1 MHALNSHNTTD
12 PFANST
18 HSAGPGSARPNGAL
32 WSQIVWTLTPGTPI
46 GRAINAA
53 ARRLEDGGI
62 DPARLDAQ
70 VLLAHL
76 LGKDRSW
83 LFGHHEEPLSA
94 GHAEA
99 YTALI
104 ERRMGREPVA
114 YLIGHREFYGIDLL
128 VDPRVLIPRP
138 ETEMLVDAA
147 LDFLEERPPAAQ
159 RVIDV
164 GTGSGA
170 IALALALNAPDAH
183 ITAVDLSADAL
194 SVAAANLARLDGR
207 GQITLCQSNLL
218 AAVTGDADLIV
229 ANLPYIDSRSYAE
242 LDSTVRDFEPRL
254 ALEAGPQGLDAIAC
268 LLQQMPAHLANDGL
282 ALLEIG
288 YNQSEWM
295 ARLIEQTLPAFHYQ
309 IHHDYQGHPRMVTI
323 TR

>member
-1 MHALNSHNTTD
+1 VHALNSHNTTD

-18 HSAGPGSARPNGAL
+18 LGASPGPARTNGAL
-32 WSQIVWTLTPGTPI
+32 WPQIVWTLTPGTPI

-104 ERRMGREPVA
+104 ERRMAHEPVA
-114 YLIGHREFYGIDLL
+114 YLIGHREFYGIELL

-147 LDFLEERPPAAQ
+147 LEFLEERAPAAQ

-170 IALALALNAPDAH
+170 IALAVALNAPEAR
-183 ITAVDLSADAL
+183 ITAVDLSPDAL
-194 SVAAANLARLDGR
+194 AVAAANVARLD
-207 GQITLCQSNLL
+207 GQITLCSSDLL

-229 ANLPYIDSRSYAE
+229 ANLPYIDSRSYTE
-242 LDSTVRDFEPRL
+242 LDPTVRDFEPKL

-268 LLQQMPAHLANDGL
+268 LLAQAPAHLAEDGL
-282 ALLEIG
+282 VLLEIG
-288 YNQSEWM
+288 YNQSEWV
-295 ARLIEQTLPAFHYQ
+295 AQLIEQTLPAFPYQ